1 MIIHHPADAAQ
12 IGPCMATIGIFD
24 GVHLGHA
31 TLVSALCEQAHERG
45 LKAVVFTFAHHP
57 RMVLSHD
64 PRFKML
70 QPLDDRLNCLEAL
83 GTDAIVVM
91 PFTPELSL
99 LDSRAFMTL
108 LRDTYGM
115 QALMVGYNHHFGH
128 NRDEGFA
135 QYVEHGRDLGIDV
148 VKAPEYLGEYA
159 PVSSSIIRGLIN
171 AGKVVD
177 AMHCM
182 GRPYRLE
189 GRVVHG
195 FHNGRG
201 IGFPTANVGDI
212 DSNLILPHTGA
223 YAVMVDVAGQRL
235 QGMVNIGY
243 RPTFDNGRQLS
254 IEVNIFDFDDDIYGQ
269 DIALDF
275 MGFLRL
281 EFKMVSID
289 ELRQQLTR
297 DREKARKLLSLHN

>member
-1 MIIHHPADAAQ
+1 MAPARL
-12 IGPCMATIGIFD
+12 AT
-24 GVHLGHA
+24 
-31 TLVSALCEQAHERG
+31 
-45 LKAVVFTFAHHP
+45 
-57 RMVLSHD
+57 
-64 PRFKML
+64 
-70 QPLDDRLNCLEAL
+70 
-83 GTDAIVVM
+83 
-91 PFTPELSL
+91 
-99 LDSRAFMTL
+99 
-108 LRDTYGM
+108 
-115 QALMVGYNHHFGH
+115 
-128 NRDEGFA
+128 
-135 QYVEHGRDLGIDV
+135 
-148 VKAPEYLGEYA
+148 
-159 PVSSSIIRGLIN
+159 SSKTKPS
-171 AGKVVD
+171 
-177 AMHCM
+177 
-182 GRPYRLE
+182 RPYRLE

-212 DSNLILPHTGA
+212 DPNLILPHTGA

-235 QGMVNIGY
+235 QGMVNIGH

>member
-1 MIIHHPADAAQ
+1 
-12 IGPCMATIGIFD
+12 
-24 GVHLGHA
+24 
-31 TLVSALCEQAHERG
+31 
-45 LKAVVFTFAHHP
+45 
-57 RMVLSHD
+57 
-64 PRFKML
+64 
-70 QPLDDRLNCLEAL
+70 
-83 GTDAIVVM
+83 
-91 PFTPELSL
+91 
-99 LDSRAFMTL
+99 MTL

-135 QYVEHGRDLGIDV
+135 QYVEHGRDLGVDV

-212 DSNLILPHTGA
+212 DPNLILPHTGA

-235 QGMVNIGY
+235 QGMVNIGH

>member
-1 MIIHHPADAAQ
+1 
-12 IGPCMATIGIFD
+12 
-24 GVHLGHA
+24 
-31 TLVSALCEQAHERG
+31 
-45 LKAVVFTFAHHP
+45 
-57 RMVLSHD
+57 
-64 PRFKML
+64 
-70 QPLDDRLNCLEAL
+70 
-83 GTDAIVVM
+83 M

-108 LRDTYGM
+108 LRDTYGT
-115 QALMVGYNHHFGH
+115 QALMDDYNHHFGH

-135 QYVEHGRDLGIDV
+135 QYVEHGRDLGVDV

-212 DSNLILPHTGA
+212 DPNLILPHTGA

-235 QGMVNIGY
+235 QGMVNIGH

-254 IEVNIFDFDDDIYGQ
+254 IEVNIFDFDDDIYG
-269 DIALDF
+269 LDLTVQF
-275 MGFLRL
+275 V
-281 EFKMVSID
+281 EFIREEQRFDSM
-289 ELRQQLTR
+289 ELLKEQLLKDAEEARQIL
-297 DREKARKLLSLHN
+297 K